1 VFTVEQRETF
11 RDRVLQFADQDD
23 RVVAEA
29 IVGSLALGGGDRLS
43 DLDLTFAVA
52 DHVPVSM
59 VLDDWSMMLS
69 EQLGALRLTDLNHG
83 VTTYRVFL
91 LPDALQFDLSMT
103 PAAAFRPSGPR
114 FRLLFGETV
123 PDEPQATAPPL
134 LPHADDPTNPHRPT
148 RLDRA
153 PS

>member
-1 VFTVEQRETF
+1 MFTVEQRETF

-23 RVVAEA
+23 RVVAGA

-69 EQLGALRLTDLNHG
+69 EQLGALAHSRDVMG
-83 VTTYRVFL
+83 EVFL
-91 LPDALQFDLSMT
+91 VS
-103 PAAAFRPSGPR
+103 AAPLDGP
-114 FRLLFGETV
+114 
-123 PDEPQATAPPL
+123 QSL
-134 LPHADDPTNPHRPT
+134 LPHADDRTNPHRPT